1 LLENRLE
8 SVEAGFVSFSEKMA
22 WKVWRIASLKRGFM
36 NLGSGNLKN
45 KVVNGMFK
53 GWNTNRSDLD
63 FSQKTF
69 NQLWKEQHKH

>member
-1 LLENRLE
+1 
-8 SVEAGFVSFSEKMA
+8 
-22 WKVWRIASLKRGFM
+22 M

-53 GWNTNRSDLD
+53 GWNNNRAGLD

-69 NQLWKEQHKH
+69 NQLWKERHKN